1 MDRPSVSIIIPSA
14 DGRRSGNLDFLRR
27 EIETQTLLS
36 KEVHVIKGVSP
47 TGLARNTGAR
57 KASGDV
63 LIFLDDDVRLGHER
77 VLEGM
82 VALLEDP
89 GVGMVGAAQLL
100 PPGSSIFQRL
110 SAGQITR
117 SCSAIVSIVTD
128 SDMVTTAC
136 CAMRRSLFWGVG
148 GFNEHIPRG
157 VDPEMRHRVRSRG
170 LRIVAAPNAWFYHP
184 MPATLRALCKMSFRN
199 GHQSAEAQWRMPGA
213 ALENP
218 DGHVAG
224 FVIRRN
230 RLYRAG
236 RHAGRFVLGV
246 ITMRWISVAAQVS
259 YLAGY
264 LWRGAQ
270 DHQVGAPALDPQKE
284 IGQMERPVREES
296 R

>member
-14 DGRRSGNLDFLRR
+14 DGRRGGNLDFLER
-27 EIETQTLLS
+27 EIKTQTLLPR
-36 KEVHVIKGVSP
+36 EVHVIKGVSP
-47 TGLARNTGAR
+47 SGLARNVGAR

-100 PPGSSIFQRL
+100 PPGSSVFQRI
-110 SAGQITR
+110 SAGQIPR
-117 SCSAIVSIVTD
+117 SCSPVVSVVTD

-136 CAMRRSLFWGVG
+136 CAMRRSLFWGMG
-148 GFNEHIPRG
+148 GFNEDIPRG
-157 VDPEMRHRVRSRG
+157 VDPEMRYRFRSRG
-170 LRIVAAPNAWFYHP
+170 LRIVVAPNVWFYHP
-184 MPATLRALCKMSFRN
+184 MPATLRALCKTSFRN
-199 GHQSAEAQWRMPGA
+199 GYQSAEAQWRMPGA

-224 FVIRRN
+224 FVIRRG

-236 RHAGRFVLGV
+236 RHAGRFVLGAV
-246 ITMRWISVAAQVS
+246 TMRWIGIAAQVS

-270 DHQVGAPALDPQKE
+270 GHQAGASPPDPQQE
-284 IGQMERPVREES
+284 LGQWSGR
-296 R
+296 

>member
-1 MDRPSVSIIIPSA
+1 MSIIIPSA
-14 DGRRSGNLDFLRR
+14 DGRRGGNLDLLRR
-27 EIETQTLLS
+27 EFETQTLLP
-36 KEVHVIKGVSP
+36 KEVHVIRGVSP
-47 TGLARNTGAR
+47 SGLARNTGAR

-89 GVGMVGAAQLL
+89 RVGMVGAAQLL
-100 PPGSSIFQRL
+100 PPGSSVFQRVA
-110 SAGQITR
+110 AGQIPR
-117 SCSAIVSIVTD
+117 SSSAVVSVVTD

-136 CAMRRSLFWGVG
+136 CAMRRSLFWGMG
-148 GFNEHIPRG
+148 GFNERIPRG

-170 LRIVAAPNAWFYHP
+170 LRIVVAPNAWFYHP
-184 MPATLRALCKMSFRN
+184 MPASLRALCKMSFRN
-199 GHQSAEAQWRMPGA
+199 GQQSAGAHWRMPGA

-218 DGHVAG
+218 DGHVTG
-224 FVIRRN
+224 FVTRRS

-236 RHAGRFVLGV
+236 RHAGRFALRIV
-246 ITMRWISVAAQVS
+246 TMRWIGVAAQVS

-264 LWRGAQ
+264 LWGGAQ